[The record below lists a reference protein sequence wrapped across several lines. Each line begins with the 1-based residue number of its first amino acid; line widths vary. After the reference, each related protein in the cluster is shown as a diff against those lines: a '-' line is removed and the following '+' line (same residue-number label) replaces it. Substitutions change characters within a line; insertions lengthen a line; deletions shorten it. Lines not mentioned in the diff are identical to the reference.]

1 MQFCWQST
9 GFNHDLVFVIKSG
22 TCIVEYIHKLSPCF
36 FKQTVVNTETSFG
49 LIPKEID
56 TIGSFKSLPDLSSI
70 APAAQNKLVC
80 GTLIE

>member
-1 MQFCWQST
+1 
-9 GFNHDLVFVIKSG
+9 
-22 TCIVEYIHKLSPCF
+22 
-36 FKQTVVNTETSFG
+36 VVNTETSFG